1 VLSNMSIKTFNVK
14 KDIDVMLLKDRAF
27 KEASQIFSKEST
39 RRGRTLEEIREVSL
53 YGQAS
58 ELWLLK
64 NGFDDDEREYKDLF
78 LKNIPIEVKTVG
90 YPKAVKY
97 ELNRCN
103 DRKKETWRNFP
114 NIVYMFIGNRK
125 TLDYYLEGIYEW
137 NGEEFTV
144 T

>member
-1 VLSNMSIKTFNVK
+1 MLSNMSIKTFNVK
-14 KDIDVMLLKDRAF
+14 KDIDIQLLKDRAF
-27 KEASQIFSKEST
+27 KEAASIFSKEST
-39 RRGRTLEEIREVSL
+39 RRGRTLKQIREVQL

-64 NGFDDDEREYKDLF
+64 NGFEDDKREYKDVLR
-78 LKNIPIEVKTVG
+78 NNVPIEVKTVG

-97 ELNRCN
+97 ELDRCN
-103 DRKKETWRNFP
+103 DCRKEAWRNYP

-137 NGEEFTV
+137 NGKEFV
-144 T
+144 